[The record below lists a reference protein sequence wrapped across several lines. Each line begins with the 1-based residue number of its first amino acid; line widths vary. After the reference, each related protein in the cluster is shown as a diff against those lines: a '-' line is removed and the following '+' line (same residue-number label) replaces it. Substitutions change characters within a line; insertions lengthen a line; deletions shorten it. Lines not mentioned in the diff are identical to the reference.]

1 MARMAD
7 PIPTVSPAPAANRP
21 DAARIAA
28 EILRQVEAR
37 GAERSICPSEVA
49 RALEG
54 GAGTDG
60 TAAGAWQR
68 LMPPVRQAARD
79 LAREGRI
86 DILRK
91 GKPVDPAVEPRGVI
105 RLRLRRTPT

>member
-7 PIPTVSPAPAANRP
+7 PTPSASPVSPAHRP
-21 DAARIAA
+21 DAARIAV

-37 GAERSICPSEVA
+37 GIERSICPSEVA
-49 RALEG
+49 RALE
-54 GAGTDG
+54 AG
-60 TAAGAWQR
+60 TAADGGAPDAWQR
-68 LMPPVRQAARD
+68 LMTPVRQAARD
-79 LAREGRI
+79 LARQGRI

-105 RLRLRRTPT
+105 RLRLRRDPA